1 MMRKISYIIFLLLKI
16 IDHFFR
22 IVFKKNLLI
31 HFKENFEQNL
41 ISKKYIKGKKISL
54 FTPNYSSYWRANS
67 FLSREPDTI
76 AWIESFEENSCFW
89 DIGSC
94 VGQFSIFS
102 SKFKNSDVVS
112 FEPSTSNLRILSR
125 NVFLN
130 DLQDKIKIMPI
141 LLNDKNGFNLFGE
154 NKFIEGSALNSVFD
168 DNCEKN
174 KFENQYKIFGFSIN
188 TLIQDNYLKIPN
200 YIKIDVDGVEYKI
213 LKGADKVLSSG
224 DLKSILIEVDTD
236 TSNYKNIF
244 KIMDMFNF
252 KEDKSFEK
260 IMNKNY
266 KKIRNFIFRK

>member
-1 MMRKISYIIFLLLKI
+1 MRKISYIIFLLLKI

-141 LLNDKNGFNLFGE
+141 LLNDKDGFNLFGE